1 MLLILCYVCFVC
13 LQYSYQDA
21 HYLHGRTSQ
30 IDCMQY
36 MLYYQ
41 YIDITIYKKKVGGD
55 ISDMEQKH

>member
-1 MLLILCYVCFVC
+1 MLLILNYVLCVSRI
-13 LQYSYQDA
+13 LVSNA

-41 YIDITIYKKKVGGD
+41 YIDITIYKK
-55 ISDMEQKH
+55 SRW